1 MPNGVIQRGV
11 IISSLTIN
19 LALGDAVG
27 AIMSSLSGSYKVLR
41 ALTLKRGKV
50 IIWRDANPLKE
61 GNA

>member
-27 AIMSSLSGSYKVLR
+27 AYMSSLGGSYKVLR
-41 ALTLKRGKV
+41 ALAKGAK
-50 IIWRDANPLKE
+50 
-61 GNA
+61 

>member
-27 AIMSSLSGSYKVLR
+27 AI
-41 ALTLKRGKV
+41 
-50 IIWRDANPLKE
+50 IWCSDIGFKIFYLNILIYYE
-61 GNA
+61 T